1 MGDLKPIKVK
11 ANVEEVL
18 MEKYDEGGGETLSPM
33 ALSDPQTLP
42 TLPMMKKANSSTK
55 SSAVIK
61 LWLVL
66 SLFGNTYVDVL
77 KFLATVF
84 MFLKDTE
91 TPLKGRGL
99 GNGATTCRRFV
110 HRMASLDDV
119 KLVKNSMIN
128 TTINDV
134 MLGVTQAGLSRYLNR
149 KYGESKIDKGASEI
163 NNNLPKNIRLRA
175 TFFMNIRP
183 SPRIQV
189 SYGRNMRSNNG
200 PKFAGKRSGNG
211 GSFGKMESGNR
222 VESGPSTQGVEI
234 SGQTT
239 EIRKDA
245 GKNSNDRSSRNG
257 LPSTKDMKIEAK
269 KVGGSRFEILTEGL
283 DMEFEVDLV
292 QSQSGDQGK
301 PVPRKGLVE
310 ISNIQSFNRKQLTP
324 PANKYLVDNMGDNS
338 SFNKSLKENVRKGNV
353 KVNKKEKLQVSYLKS
368 GAQSKDMEEDLQDYE
383 VLKIFHKEVSQ
394 SISPVYHPSSSS
406 GTKVNSIT
414 EEIVNPNL
422 DNSLQ

>member
-1 MGDLKPIKVK
+1 M
-11 ANVEEVL
+11 
-18 MEKYDEGGGETLSPM
+18 
-33 ALSDPQTLP
+33 SD
-42 TLPMMKKANSSTK
+42 
-55 SSAVIK
+55 
-61 LWLVL
+61 
-66 SLFGNTYVDVL
+66 
-77 KFLATVF
+77 VF
-84 MFLKDTE
+84 MFSAQPEQGRSEEVKEKPPDPNFSVKRSRTFKRSRTLEEYNAGNLRKSGNNENAAKPPDVSAKDD
-91 TPLKGRGL
+91 P
-99 GNGATTCRRFV
+99 
-110 HRMASLDDV
+110 
-119 KLVKNSMIN
+119 
-128 TTINDV
+128 
-134 MLGVTQAGLSRYLNR
+134 
-149 KYGESKIDKGASEI
+149 YGPW
-163 NNNLPKNIRLRA
+163 L
-175 TFFMNIRP
+175 
-183 SPRIQV
+183 QV

-234 SGQTT
+234 SGQAT

-257 LPSTKDMKIEAK
+257 LPSTKDMKIGAK

-394 SISPVYHPSSSS
+394 SISPVYQPSSSS

-422 DNSLQ
+422 DNSLQQVDISNAGSFDVVASKLKEAMEVAME